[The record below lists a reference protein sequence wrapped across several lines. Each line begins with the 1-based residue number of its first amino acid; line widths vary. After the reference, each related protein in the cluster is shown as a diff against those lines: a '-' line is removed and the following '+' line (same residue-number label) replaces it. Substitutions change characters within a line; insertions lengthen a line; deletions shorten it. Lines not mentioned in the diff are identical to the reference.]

1 MIGFFNV
8 SDLETVVALAGTF
21 PVTEVEQVPL
31 SDALHRILAE
41 DVSSDID
48 IPGFDR
54 ATMDGYAVRG
64 SDTFGA
70 SEASPAWLRVAG
82 TVGMG
87 EAPAFALSQGE
98 AAAISTGG
106 MLPQGAD
113 AVMMVEHTE
122 RVDEETIEVY
132 RSVAPGH
139 HLVTRGEDFAKGRV
153 ILAAGTPIGSAET
166 GLLAASGCQTVAV
179 HKKPR
184 VGIIST
190 GDEVIPVSATPKMG
204 EIRDVNTHTLSA
216 MVVEAGGEA
225 LSFGIAGD
233 AEGDL
238 EPLLA
243 EALASCDTV
252 LISGGSSVGMRD
264 RTLTVM
270 EGVAGS
276 EVLVHGIAI
285 SPGKPTIL
293 ARVGG
298 KPVWGLP
305 GHVASAM
312 VVFEVVVRPFL
323 LAAAGTEAMART
335 RVSARLSRNIA
346 SAQGR
351 TDFIRTRLVPDGEGY
366 RAEPLPGKSGLIH
379 TMVHAHGLI
388 RIEKDTEGLYSDSR
402 VTVRQL
408 P

>member
-8 SDLETVVALAGTF
+8 SDLQTVLALAETF
-21 PVTEVEQVPL
+21 PATEVEEVPL
-31 SDALHRILAE
+31 SAALNRILAE

-64 SDTFGA
+64 ADTFGA
-70 SEASPAWLRVAG
+70 SDAAPAWLRVAG
-82 TVGMG
+82 SVGMG
-87 EAPAFALSQGE
+87 EEPDFALTQGE

-113 AVMMVEHTE
+113 AVVMVEHTD
-122 RVDEETIEVY
+122 RVDEETIEIY

-139 HLVTRGEDFAKGRV
+139 HLITRGEDFAKGRV
-153 ILAAGTPIGSAET
+153 ILAAGTPVGAAET
-166 GLLAASGCQTVAV
+166 GLLAASGRQTVSV
-179 HKKPR
+179 YKRPV

-190 GDEVIPVSATPKMG
+190 GDEVVPVTETPKMA

-216 MVVEAGGEA
+216 MVAEAGGVA
-225 LSFGIAGD
+225 LPLGIAGD
-233 AEGDL
+233 GEGDL

-243 EALASCDTV
+243 EALGSCDTV

-264 RTLTVM
+264 RTLTAM
-270 EGVAGS
+270 EGLEGS

-323 LAAAGTEAMART
+323 LGASGTQVTARPQVT
-335 RVSARLSRNIA
+335 ARLSRNIA

-351 TDFIRTRLVPDGEGY
+351 TDFVRTRLIPEGEGY
-366 RAEPLPGKSGLIH
+366 IAEPLPGKSGLIH
-379 TMVHAHGLI
+379 TMVHADGLI
-388 RIEKDTEGLYSDSR
+388 RIEKDTEGLYSDSQ
-402 VTVRQL
+402 VTVRLL

>member
-8 SDLETVVALAGTF
+8 SDLDTVMALVETF
-21 PVTEVEQVPL
+21 PVTGVESVPL
-31 SDALHRILAE
+31 ASALHRTLAE
-41 DVSSDID
+41 AISSDID

-64 SDTFGA
+64 ADTFGA
-70 SEASPAWLRVAG
+70 SDGAPAWLSLAG

-87 EAPAFALSQGE
+87 EQPVFALSQGE

-106 MLPQGAD
+106 MLPEGAD
-113 AVMMVEHTE
+113 AVVMVEHTD
-122 RVDEETIEVY
+122 RVDTETIEVY

-139 HLVTRGEDFAKGRV
+139 HVITRGEDFQQGRV
-153 ILAAGTPIGSAET
+153 ILTPGTPLGPAEI
-166 GLLAASGCQTVAV
+166 GLLAAAGCPTVSV
-179 HKKPR
+179 YRRPR

-190 GDEVIPVSATPKMG
+190 GDEVVSVTETPHMA
-204 EIRDVNTHTLSA
+204 EIRDINTHTLSA
-216 MVVEAGGEA
+216 MVTEAGGEPFA
-225 LSFGIAGD
+225 LGIARDG
-233 AEGDL
+233 EGDL

-243 EALASCDTV
+243 EALVTCDTV

-270 EGVAGS
+270 QGVAGS

-293 ARVGG
+293 ARIGD
-298 KPVWGLP
+298 KSVWGLP

-323 LAAAGTEAMART
+323 RAAAGSAAMARP
-335 RVSARLSRNIA
+335 RVPARLSRNIA

-351 TDFIRTRLVPDGEGY
+351 TDFVRVRLVAEEKGY

-379 TMVHAHGLI
+379 TMVHADGLL
-388 RIEKDTEGLYSDSR
+388 RIEKDTEGLYRDSD
-402 VTVRQL
+402 VTVRLL

>member
-1 MIGFFNV
+1 MTGFFNV
-8 SDLETVVALAGTF
+8 SDLETVIALAGTF
-21 PVTEVEQVPL
+21 PVTAVEQVPL

-70 SEASPAWLRVAG
+70 SEAAPAWLRVAG

-87 EAPAFALSQGE
+87 EEPTFALSQGE

-106 MLPQGAD
+106 MLPAGAD

-139 HLVTRGEDFAKGRV
+139 HLVTRGEDFTKGRV
-153 ILAAGTPIGSAET
+153 ILAAGTPIGPAEI
-166 GLLAASGCQTVAV
+166 GLLAASGHQTVAV
-179 HKKPR
+179 YKRPR
-184 VGIIST
+184 VGIVST
-190 GDEVIPVSATPKMG
+190 GDEVVPVTATPKMG
-204 EIRDVNTHTLSA
+204 EIRDVNTHTLAA
-216 MVVEAGGEA
+216 MVAEAGGVA

-238 EPLLA
+238 EPLLS

-270 EGVAGS
+270 EGVTGS

-323 LAAAGTEAMART
+323 RAAAGTEATARPMVT
-335 RVSARLSRNIA
+335 ARLSRNIA

-351 TDFIRTRLVPDGEGY
+351 TDFIRTRLISDGEGY

-379 TMVHAHGLI
+379 TMVHADGLI
-388 RIEKDTEGLYSDSR
+388 RIGKDTEGLYSDSR
-402 VTVRQL
+402 VTVRLL

>member
-1 MIGFFNV
+1 MTAFFTV
-8 SDLETVVALAGTF
+8 SDLETVLALAGSF
-21 PVTEVEQVPL
+21 PVTAVERVPL
-31 SDALHRILAE
+31 SHALHRTLAE
-41 DVSSDID
+41 EVASDID

-64 SDTFGA
+64 ADTFGA
-70 SEASPAWLRVAG
+70 SSAAPAWLRLAG
-82 TVGMG
+82 SVGMG
-87 EAPAFALSQGE
+87 EAPRFSLAPGE
-98 AAAISTGG
+98 AAAIATGG
-106 MLPQGAD
+106 MLPDGAD
-113 AVMMVEHTE
+113 AVVMVEHTDT
-122 RVDEETIEVY
+122 VDDETIEVY

-139 HLVTRGEDFAKGRV
+139 HVILRGEDFARGRV
-153 ILAAGTPIGSAET
+153 ILTAGTVVGAAET
-166 GLLAASGCQTVAV
+166 GLLAAAGRAEVAV
-179 HKKPR
+179 HARPR
-184 VGIIST
+184 VGILST
-190 GDEVIPVSATPKMG
+190 GDEVVPVTATPAPG
-204 EIRDVNTHTLSA
+204 QIRDVNTHTLSA
-216 MVVEAGGEA
+216 MVAEAGGVP
-225 LSFGIAGD
+225 LVFGIAGD
-233 AEGDL
+233 GEGDL
-238 EPLLA
+238 EPMLA
-243 EALASCDTV
+243 EALAACDTV

-270 EGVAGS
+270 EGLPES

-323 LAAAGTEAMART
+323 LSAAGALAPARPCVT
-335 RVSARLSRNIA
+335 ARLSRNIA

-351 TDFIRTRLVPDGEGY
+351 TDFVRTRLVAEGGGY

-379 TMVHAHGLI
+379 TMVDADGLI
-388 RIEKDTEGLYSDSR
+388 RIEKDTEGLYCDSR
-402 VTVRQL
+402 VTVRLL